1 MCVQFMIRKSAR
13 ELSVL
18 FGAELSEDFDF
29 KPHVFPRYRAPIV
42 GMHQGQRLVKPYF
55 FGLIPAFEKNLK
67 PKMVF
72 HNARVETLHEKA
84 SFRIPFSKQRCLI
97 PLEFFFEYLPG
108 LGGRPVLGR
117 IYPKDGAVL
126 AAAGLYSQWRS
137 PEGEIVPTFTMITRP
152 APDFILEAGHD
163 RCPYFLKDSAYD
175 SWLSGAGSGPDEWYQ
190 VLESGR
196 LDPAFE
202 IERLSSRSG

>member
-1 MCVQFMIRKSAR
+1 
-13 ELSVL
+13 
-18 FGAELSEDFDF
+18 
-29 KPHVFPRYRAPIV
+29 
-42 GMHQGQRLVKPYF
+42 
-55 FGLIPAFEKNLK
+55 
-67 PKMVF
+67 
-72 HNARVETLHEKA
+72 
-84 SFRIPFSKQRCLI
+84 
-97 PLEFFFEYLPG
+97 
-108 LGGRPVLGR
+108 
-117 IYPKDGAVL
+117 
-126 AAAGLYSQWRS
+126 
-137 PEGEIVPTFTMITRP
+137 MITRP